1 MRVMFL
7 SCLAAL
13 LTPFALAEDTEFF
26 AVSSFGSMLIDRGEQ
41 LAAGVNETTLG
52 VERVIGPGL
61 LFADVYRIT
70 PLGADEEAFAEE
82 VDYTLGYALP
92 LGRHELVMAAS
103 WLTYPGSGGTE
114 SLELAGELVLDAP
127 LSPVLI
133 GLYDTEC
140 QDSGLEAM
148 AGPSGEL
155 HGWGVY
161 AVGRIGAVEPG
172 EGESWTYYGAELGVE
187 RMLQG
192 GAGIFGR
199 LRWEACSQDLFA
211 DTITGSTVTHHRGDG
226 LSLIAGLSIAY

>member
-133 GLYDTEC
+133 HPANCTAGASTRLAA
-140 QDSGLEAM
+140 SARSSPARAR
-148 AGPSGEL
+148 AGPITARNSG
-155 HGWGVY
+155 
-161 AVGRIGAVEPG
+161 
-172 EGESWTYYGAELGVE
+172 SS
-187 RMLQG
+187 
-192 GAGIFGR
+192 
-199 LRWEACSQDLFA
+199 ACSRAGPAFSGA
-211 DTITGSTVTHHRGDG
+211 CAGRPAARTSSPTPSPAAPSHTIAAT
-226 LSLIAGLSIAY
+226 AFP

>member
-1 MRVMFL
+1 MRLV
-7 SCLAAL
+7 SLAAL
-13 LTPFALAEDTEFF
+13 AILFAPMSIAEDTEFF

-41 LAAGVNETTLG
+41 LAGGVNETTLG
-52 VERVIGPGL
+52 VERAVGPGL

-70 PLGADEEAFAEE
+70 PLGGDGEAFAEE

-133 GLYDTEC
+133 GFYDTEFE
-140 QDSGLEAM
+140 DYGVEAM
-148 AGPSGEL
+148 AGPSAEL

-161 AVGRIGAVEPG
+161 AIGRVGAVTPG
-172 EGESWTYYGAELGVE
+172 KGESWTYYGVEFGAE
-187 RMLQG
+187 RALQG
-192 GAGIFGR
+192 GAGIFGL

-211 DTITGSTVTHHRGDG
+211 DTITDSTVTHHRGDG
-226 LSLIAGLSIAY
+226 LALIAGLSIAY